1 MRQLRAWFA
10 RLGNLFGKERRDR
23 DLAAELES
31 HLQMHIEDNLRAGM
45 LPEEARRLALLKLGG
60 VEQTKENYRDRRRIP
75 WLESLLQD
83 IRFGLRMLRKNPGFT
98 AVAVVTLALGI
109 GANTAIFSVV
119 DAVLL
124 NPVPFPQPDQLVNFY
139 ENTRLAPKSVISYPN
154 FLDWEREAHDFSG
167 MASWVGDEFTLTG
180 TSEPE
185 RLLGQRVCAN
195 FFSVLGVRPILGRT
209 FRPEEDQLGGPP
221 VVMIGEG
228 LWKRRFGSD
237 PGIIGKSIVLN
248 DKAYTVIGVIPA
260 DFRFVR
266 FGDGSP
272 DDVFT
277 PLGQWD
283 NSLLRNRQFR
293 MGLVGIGRL
302 KSGVTL
308 TQARGEMD
316 EIAANLVKIYPKD
329 DASVGVVV
337 VPMKQDVAGDLR
349 PALLIL
355 LGAVG
360 LVLLIACANVA
371 NLLLARSTE
380 RAQEFAIR
388 AALGASRACL
398 VRQSLVE
405 SVLLAATGGALG
417 VALASWG
424 THSVLNIFPS
434 ALPAIVHVNTNLTVL
449 AVAVAASF
457 LTGILFGLAPA
468 LRMSAVHLQSA
479 LKEGGRGATAGH
491 HRAQGIFVAV
501 EVGFSLILLIAAGLL
516 IRSFVQ
522 VWSVNPGFDPHNVL
536 ALAAVLSPPGTSTP
550 EQVRAKLRELSDK
563 VAAIPGVQ
571 SASLDLGAL
580 PFSGNSE
587 FPYWPHGQPPPSAI
601 TEWHWAIMFAVSPT
615 YFQVMRI
622 PVIQGRAFTD
632 QDGRSAPAVILIDQD
647 LAESVFPGQD
657 PVGKRLDTGPN
668 STAEVIGVV
677 GHVTQWGLDTEAKAP
692 VHAQMYLPYEQ
703 LPDFFLTEAAR
714 RPGVVVRSSVAPLS
728 LSRSIQREIDDLDP
742 NAVVYDPRT
751 MEERISGSL
760 AERRFAMT
768 LLGVFAGIALLLAT
782 IGIYGVVSYLVG
794 QRTHEIGI
802 RMALGAQR
810 RDILHMVLSQ
820 GGKMALVGIA
830 LGLVA
835 SFGLTRLMATM
846 LFGVSPTDPLTFAA
860 VIVTLFGVVLLA
872 CWIPARRAMRVDPMV
887 ALRYE

>member
-1 MRQLRAWFA
+1 MNALRAWFV
-10 RLGNLFGKERRDR
+10 RLGGLLGREQRDR
-23 DLAAELES
+23 ELSAELES
-31 HLQMHIEDNLRAGM
+31 HLQIHIEENLRAGM
-45 LPEEARRLALLKLGG
+45 TPEEARRQALIKLGG
-60 VEQTKENYRDRRRIP
+60 VEQTKENYRDRRGLP
-75 WLESLLQD
+75 WLETLLQD

-98 AVAVVTLALGI
+98 AVAVLTLALGI

-124 NPVPFPQPDQLVNFY
+124 NPVPFPQPDRLVNFY
-139 ENTRLAPKSVISYPN
+139 ESTRLAPKSVISYPN
-154 FLDWEREAHDFSG
+154 FLDWEREAHNFSG
-167 MASWVGDEFTLTG
+167 MAAWVGDEFTLTG

-185 RLLGQRVCAN
+185 RLLGERVSAN

-209 FRPEEDQLGGPP
+209 FRSEEDQLGGPP
-221 VVMIGEG
+221 VVLIGEG

-248 DKAYTVIGVIPA
+248 DKADTVIGVIPA

-266 FGDGSP
+266 FRDGSSS
-272 DDVFT
+272 DVFT

-283 NSLLRNRQFR
+283 NSLLHNRQFR
-293 MGLVGIGRL
+293 MALSGIGRL
-302 KSGVTL
+302 KPGVTVA
-308 TQARGEMD
+308 QAREEMD
-316 EIAANLVKIYPKD
+316 EIAADLVKTYPKD
-329 DASVGVVV
+329 DASVGIVV

-349 PALLIL
+349 PALLVL
-355 LGAVG
+355 LGSVG

-371 NLLLARSTE
+371 NLLPARSTE

-388 AALGASRACL
+388 AALGASRARL

-417 VALASWG
+417 VVLASWG
-424 THSVLNIFPS
+424 TRSVLDIFPS
-434 ALPAIVHVNTNLTVL
+434 ALPAVVQVNMNLTVL
-449 AVAVAASF
+449 AVAVAASL

-468 LRMSAVHLQSA
+468 LRNSAMHLQGA
-479 LKEGGRGATAGH
+479 LKEGGRGATARR
-491 HRAQGIFVAV
+491 HRVQSIFVAA
-501 EVGFSLILLIAAGLL
+501 EVGLSLILLIAAGLL
-516 IRSFVQ
+516 IRSFAQ

-536 ALAAVLSPPGTSTP
+536 ALAAVLSPPGTSNP
-550 EQVRAKLRELSDK
+550 EQIRSKLRELRDK
-563 VAAIPGVQ
+563 VAAIPGVE

-601 TEWHWAIMFAVSPT
+601 TEWHWAIMFAVSPA

-622 PVIQGRAFTD
+622 PLIRGRAFTD
-632 QDGRSAPAVILIDQD
+632 QDGHSAPTVILIDQD
-647 LAESVFPGQD
+647 LAESIFPGQD
-657 PVGKRLDTGPN
+657 PVGKPLDIGPDW
-668 STAEVIGVV
+668 TAEVVGVV
-677 GHVTQWGLDTEAKAP
+677 GHVTQWGLDSEAAAP

-703 LPDFFLTEAAR
+703 LPDFYLPVAAR
-714 RPGVVVRSSVAPLS
+714 GPGVVVRSSVAPLS
-728 LSRSIQREIDDLDP
+728 LARSIQREIGDLDP
-742 NAVVYDPRT
+742 NGVVYDPRT

-760 AERRFAMT
+760 AERRFVMT
-768 LLGVFAGIALLLAT
+768 LLGAFAGIALLLAT

-810 RDILHMVLSQ
+810 RDIVRIVLSQ
-820 GGKMALVGIA
+820 GGGMALVGIV

-835 SFGLTRLMATM
+835 SLALTRLMRTM
-846 LFGVSPTDPLTFAA
+846 LFGVSPTDALTFASVV
-860 VIVTLFGVVLLA
+860 VILLAVVLLA